1 MGKYYP
7 RQSIESHYLG
17 PTDTLGSRIVA
28 RASSNQWETSRQLR
42 KVVPYDYALNA
53 TDNHVAAMKAL
64 AIQLGW
70 LDKTGMG
77 IVGSTRKGYC
87 MVFFDTAAL
96 VDSPMAEWMLT
107 PIKKSK
113 PAHTGTIT
121 RKQR

>member
-7 RQSIESHYLG
+7 RQSIESHYVG
-17 PTDTLGSRIVA
+17 PTDHRGARIIA
-28 RASSNQWETSRQLR
+28 RASGSDYSRQLR